1 MKIPESTWS
10 RKFGLSVKKMNS
22 REISERYRLIADYHT
37 HTRYSKGLLVYYH
50 GKGTIEENVA
60 AAAAKGLQE
69 IGITDHGPGHIFYG
83 LNLSLLPDMR
93 RDVAEAKRKYPEVKI
108 QLGVEANIIHSGNGL
123 DVAPE
128 DIEKFD
134 FINAGYHHGVP
145 KGDMIRNPICSTG
158 IFPSGS
164 RQQLEN
170 RNTEMALRA
179 IYENPIRILTHPG
192 DKGPFNIKE
201 IGRACEARGTRL
213 EINSRHSHLT
223 AEEIRQT
230 MNFDVT
236 YVVSSDA
243 HKPSQVGGVEAALE
257 RAEEA
262 GLDFGRI
269 INIKER

>member
-1 MKIPESTWS
+1 MKIPKSTWS

-93 RDVAEAKRKYPEVKI
+93 RDVTEAARKYPEVKI

-145 KGDMIRNPICSTG
+145 KGDMIRNPICSAG
-158 IFPSGS
+158 IYPSGS

-179 IYENPIRILTHPG
+179 IYENPIR
-192 DKGPFNIKE
+192 
-201 IGRACEARGTRL
+201 
-213 EINSRHSHLT
+213 HLT

>member
-1 MKIPESTWS
+1 M
-10 RKFGLSVKKMNS
+10 KKMNS
-22 REISERYRLIADYHT
+22 REISERYKLIADYHT

-60 AAAAKGLQE
+60 AAAAKGLRE

-83 LNLSLLPDMR
+83 LNLSRLPDMR
-93 RDVAEAKRKYPEVKI
+93 RDVAEAARKYPEVKI

-145 KGDMIRNPICSTG
+145 KGDMIRNPICSAG

-179 IYENPIRILTHPG
+179 IHENPG
-192 DKGPFNIKE
+192 DKGPFDVGE
-201 IGRACEARGTRL
+201 IGRACEARGTWL

-223 AEEIRQT
+223 VDEIRRT

-243 HKPSQVGGVEAALE
+243 HKPSQVGGVTAALE

>member
-1 MKIPESTWS
+1 
-10 RKFGLSVKKMNS
+10 
-22 REISERYRLIADYHT
+22 
-37 HTRYSKGLLVYYH
+37 
-50 GKGTIEENVA
+50 
-60 AAAAKGLQE
+60 
-69 IGITDHGPGHIFYG
+69 
-83 LNLSLLPDMR
+83 MR
-93 RDVAEAKRKYPEVKI
+93 RDVAEAARKYPEVKI

-145 KGDMIRNPICSTG
+145 KGDMIRNPICSAG
-158 IFPSGS
+158 IYPSGS

-179 IYENPIRILTHPG
+179 IYENPIRVLTHPG

>member
-1 MKIPESTWS
+1 MKISESTWS

-37 HTRYSKGLLVYYH
+37 YTRYSKGLLVYYH

-93 RDVAEAKRKYPEVKI
+93 RDVAEAARKYPEVKI

-145 KGDMIRNPICSTG
+145 KGDMIRNPICSAG
-158 IFPSGS
+158 IYPSGS

-192 DKGPFNIKE
+192 DKGPDCGGNSADHEFRCHLCGE
-201 IGRACEARGTRL
+201 QRCPQTFPGGRRGSGVGTGGR
-213 EINSRHSHLT
+213 SRT
-223 AEEIRQT
+223 GFWK
-230 MNFDVT
+230 N
-236 YVVSSDA
+236 Y
-243 HKPSQVGGVEAALE
+243 KY
-257 RAEEA
+257 
-262 GLDFGRI
+262 
-269 INIKER
+269 

>member
-1 MKIPESTWS
+1 MKTPESIWS
-10 RKFGLSVKKMNS
+10 RKSGLSVKKMNS
-22 REISERYRLIADYHT
+22 REVSERYRLIADYHT

-60 AAAAKGLQE
+60 AAAAKGLRE

-83 LNLSLLPDMR
+83 LNLSRLPDMR
-93 RDVAEAKRKYPEVKI
+93 RDVAEAARKYPEVKI

-145 KGDMIRNPICSTG
+145 KGDMIRNPICSAG

-179 IYENPIRILTHPG
+179 
-192 DKGPFNIKE
+192 
-201 IGRACEARGTRL
+201 
-213 EINSRHSHLT
+213 NSRHSHLT
-223 AEEIRQT
+223 VDEIRRT

-269 INIKER
+269 VNIKER